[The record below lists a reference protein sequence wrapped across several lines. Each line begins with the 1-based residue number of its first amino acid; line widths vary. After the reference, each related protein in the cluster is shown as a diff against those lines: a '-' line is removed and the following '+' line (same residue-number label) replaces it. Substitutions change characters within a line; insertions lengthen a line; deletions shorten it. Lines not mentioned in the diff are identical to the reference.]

1 MVTDIRRAWISLLN
15 VLHGEIFLS
24 RRLNLASPELIDNDS
39 VDGAT
44 DQNSDISEVGREGN
58 LRDEGQAFMGLCGA
72 AIVVSLGAYNI
83 WTGGPCAGEVLM
95 SAARATSSNLRFF
108 IDLVDINIVF
118 V

>member
-1 MVTDIRRAWISLLN
+1 MVTDIRRAWLSLLY

-24 RRLNLASPELIDNDS
+24 RRLNLACPELIDNDS

-44 DQNSDISEVGREGN
+44 DQTCNISEVSRGAN
-58 LRDEGQAFMGLCGA
+58 LRDEGQAFLVLCGA
-72 AIVVSLGAYNI
+72 SIVVSLSAYNV
-83 WTGGPCAGEVLM
+83 WTRGSCAGEVLM
-95 SAARATSSNLRFF
+95 IAAWATSSNLRFF